1 MAAKRHRTACGGCQ
15 WHDPPLGRVPLASRS
30 HPAPST
36 SSSAASPVSL
46 QHLAS
51 VGVHHSQ
58 VNPRPVH
65 AQPPTVLHPSSSA
78 TPPTLLM
85 PDQPRTAIIM
95 VCQAGVDDGRGLS
108 AACTARELNELS
120 GLPPFNWSPSLASA
134 ERHRCALPCGKAS
147 TGCRASLRTSCWTRS
162 VRDRLRCARSN
173 AETAAGFQTM
183 CPLHWSRLVTRDGQG
198 RRVLLRRS
206 ALDGCA
212 ALLRMSPSALPP
224 R

>member
-1 MAAKRHRTACGGCQ
+1 MQ
-15 WHDPPLGRVPLASRS
+15 LASRS
-30 HPAPST
+30 HPAPSS
-36 SSSAASPVSL
+36 SSSAAPPVSL
-46 QHLAS
+46 QHS
-51 VGVHHSQ
+51 
-58 VNPRPVH
+58 PRSGYITVRSMLDPGSG

-95 VCQAGVDDGRGLS
+95 VCQTGVDDGRGLS

-120 GLPPFNWSPSLASA
+120 GLPPFNWSPSVASA

-173 AETAAGFQTM
+173 AETASGFQTM
-183 CPLHWSRLVTRDGQG
+183 CPLHWSRPVTRAGRD
-198 RRVLLRRS
+198 RRVLQRRS
-206 ALDGCA
+206 DLDGCA
-212 ALLRMSPSALPP
+212 ALLRMSPSALPL

>member
-1 MAAKRHRTACGGCQ
+1 M
-15 WHDPPLGRVPLASRS
+15 
-30 HPAPST
+30 
-36 SSSAASPVSL
+36 
-46 QHLAS
+46 
-51 VGVHHSQ
+51 
-58 VNPRPVH
+58 
-65 AQPPTVLHPSSSA
+65 LHPSSSA

-108 AACTARELNELS
+108 AACTARELNVLS
-120 GLPPFNWSPSLASA
+120 GLPPFNWSPSVASA

-183 CPLHWSRLVTRDGQG
+183 CPLHWSRPVARDGQG
-198 RRVLLRRS
+198 PRVLLRRT

-224 R
+224 RSMSLTGRECRQLLWRRAGSRC

>member
-1 MAAKRHRTACGGCQ
+1 MR
-15 WHDPPLGRVPLASRS
+15 LASRS

-58 VNPRPVH
+58 VNARPVQRCTTAH
-65 AQPPTVLHPSSSA
+65 AVLHPSSSA

-85 PDQPRTAIIM
+85 PDQPRIAIIM
-95 VCQAGVDDGRGLS
+95 VCQTGVDDGRGLS
-108 AACTARELNELS
+108 AACTARELNVLS
-120 GLPPFNWSPSLASA
+120 GLPPFNWSLSLASA
-134 ERHRCALPCGKAS
+134 ERHSCALPCGKAS

-173 AETAAGFQTM
+173 AETAAGFPTM
-183 CPLHWSRLVTRDGQG
+183 CPLHWSRPVTRAGQG

-206 ALDGCA
+206 ALYGCA
-212 ALLRMSPSALPP
+212 SLLRMSPSALPP

>member
-1 MAAKRHRTACGGCQ
+1 MRRRAAGQQKPFCASNLEQCSAPREGTA
-15 WHDPPLGRVPLASRS
+15 PRLGRGTSQSGQSSTRAAVHN
-30 HPAPST
+30 HP
-36 SSSAASPVSL
+36 
-46 QHLAS
+46 
-51 VGVHHSQ
+51 
-58 VNPRPVH
+58 RR
-65 AQPPTVLHPSSSA
+65 LHPSSSA

-95 VCQAGVDDGRGLS
+95 VCQTGGDDGRGLP
-108 AACTARELNELS
+108 AACTARELNVLS
-120 GLPPFNWSPSLASA
+120 GLPPFNWSPSVASA

-183 CPLHWSRLVTRDGQG
+183 CPLHWSRPVTRAGRG
-198 RRVLLRRS
+198 RRVLLRSS

>member
-1 MAAKRHRTACGGCQ
+1 MIPLMA
-15 WHDPPLGRVPLASRS
+15 VPGPGS
-30 HPAPST
+30 
-36 SSSAASPVSL
+36 
-46 QHLAS
+46 
-51 VGVHHSQ
+51 G
-58 VNPRPVH
+58 

-95 VCQAGVDDGRGLS
+95 VCQTGVDDGRGLS
-108 AACTARELNELS
+108 AACTARELNVLS
-120 GLPPFNWSPSLASA
+120 GLPPFNWSPSVASA

-162 VRDRLRCARSN
+162 VRDRLRCARSI
-173 AETAAGFQTM
+173 AETASVFQTM
-183 CPLHWSRLVTRDGQG
+183 CPLHWRRPVTRYGQG
-198 RRVLLRRS
+198 RHVLLRRS
-206 ALDGCA
+206 ALDGCT